1 MAFDMADFRA
11 AMSRFSTGVT
21 VVTTTTGGRLYGV
34 TVNAF
39 CSVSLSPP
47 LVLVSL
53 EERSHTRAMIHESG
67 VYGVNL
73 LTADQQSLAR
83 HFARRESDGG
93 KTFTGIPL
101 HLGET
106 GVPLFDESLAC
117 VECRVVAEYPGG
129 DHFLVLGEVL
139 RLDIHP
145 ESIGNAPLLYYRS
158 SFSSLP
164 GDARPVPAIAGPT
177 APAPTYAAALN
188 GHANGSGKRLE
199 HVEVGEDAT
208 TRKRRFWFR
217 DNSRR

>member
-1 MAFDMADFRA
+1 MALDTTEFRA

-21 VVTTTTGGRLYGV
+21 VVTTTAGGRLYGM

-47 LVLVSL
+47 LVVVSL
-53 EERSHTRAMIHESG
+53 EELSHTRAMIHQSG
-67 VYGVNL
+67 VYAVNL
-73 LTADQQSLAR
+73 LTADQQPLAR

-117 VECRVVAEYPGG
+117 VECKVTAEYPGG

-139 RLDIHP
+139 RLDIHH
-145 ESIGNAPLLYYRS
+145 ENLGNGPLLYYRS
-158 SFSSLP
+158 KFSSIP
-164 GDARPVPAIAGPT
+164 GDT
-177 APAPTYAAALN
+177 APVRAITVPGHAALN
-188 GHANGSGKRLE
+188 GHAHTRSEQMEQAEIAGEASAA
-199 HVEVGEDAT
+199 EDAAGA
-208 TRKRRFWFR
+208 KRRPWFR
-217 DNSRR
+217 RP